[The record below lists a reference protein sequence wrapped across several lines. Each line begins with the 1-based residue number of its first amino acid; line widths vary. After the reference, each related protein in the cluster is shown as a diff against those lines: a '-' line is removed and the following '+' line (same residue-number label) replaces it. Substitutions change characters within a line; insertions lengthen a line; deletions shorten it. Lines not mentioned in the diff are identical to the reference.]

1 MTALEITL
9 VLIGVAVFVVSFFI
23 EEKLSPKDLD
33 YIAKQSKKQLD
44 LIIEKEMKQADQQIL
59 DKIEEHLDDSMAIAD
74 RGMEKETNEKI
85 MAISEY
91 SDTVLEAINKSHN
104 EIMFLYSMLNDKHSE
119 LTGLASELSGFS
131 EKMKAAENEILGKL
145 SSNALDL
152 EHKMEET
159 QPINQE
165 EVLKESVEIAS
176 IGASKHVDLNVNN
189 HNDKILE
196 CHKAG
201 LSDVEIAKEL
211 GLGLGE
217 VKLVL
222 GLYQPGEA

>member
-23 EEKLSPKDLD
+23 EEKLTTKDLD

-145 SSNALDL
+145 
-152 EHKMEET
+152 
-159 QPINQE
+159 
-165 EVLKESVEIAS
+165 
-176 IGASKHVDLNVNN
+176 
-189 HNDKILE
+189 
-196 CHKAG
+196 
-201 LSDVEIAKEL
+201 
-211 GLGLGE
+211 
-217 VKLVL
+217 
-222 GLYQPGEA
+222 